1 MSSGKLSKQEVAAGL
16 RKLESRCLRSG
27 LQSRET
33 HRNESQTYGRV
44 LCSKRIRLTLDRNS
58 HFDLSA
64 ERIRDQ
70 RRVQTRAHQVLD
82 CIIFSRLYEA
92 R

>member
-1 MSSGKLSKQEVAAGL
+1 VPIDKIGY
-16 RKLESRCLRSG
+16 RCDSPFAVG
-27 LQSRET
+27 ADDEQD
-33 HRNESQTYGRV
+33 GRV
-44 LCSKRIRLTLDRNS
+44 LRSKRIRLTLDRNS
-58 HFDLSA
+58 HFDLPA
-64 ERIRDQ
+64 ERIRDR